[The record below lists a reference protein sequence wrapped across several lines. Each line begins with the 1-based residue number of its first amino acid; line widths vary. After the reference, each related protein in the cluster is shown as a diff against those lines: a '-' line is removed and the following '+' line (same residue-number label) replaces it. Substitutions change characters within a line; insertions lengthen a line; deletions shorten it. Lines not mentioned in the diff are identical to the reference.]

1 MTRIGFSL
9 STVLARIRW
18 YGEDS
23 DRFRRDWNTVLRRTL
38 QTVAAELDT
47 VAKLLAL
54 NADEQ
59 ELASIGS
66 DLGGRIL
73 PMDGAHAPVTETL
86 AEKISG
92 MDSKELDSSLKSDEF
107 QEWVRQ
113 SQHNA
118 DAAKS
123 VLDGMADSGGLR
135 TAGTDGRPNGYGEFL
150 QQYWVESAMREAG
163 IDPHHWDPSKG
174 VDHNREDIY
183 KVYAFYAKLYKNDPR
198 MEWIGMANQVGPTF
212 IAGFEDIAVLHKAVA
227 AGKDIGSQ
235 HHAFQPGGLAE
246 IERLQ
251 RAGLVTA
258 NMDEAWRRIDA
269 VPAYR
274 DPGEY
279 HNLTLPNKKSCTTL
293 PTTSPTSSRTMS
305 SPTTTT
311 ISGIVPPA

>member
-198 MEWIGMANQVGPTF
+198 MEWIGMANQVGPRSSP
-212 IAGFEDIAVLHKAVA
+212 
-227 AGKDIGSQ
+227 GS
-235 HHAFQPGGLAE
+235 
-246 IERLQ
+246 
-251 RAGLVTA
+251 
-258 NMDEAWRRIDA
+258 
-269 VPAYR
+269 
-274 DPGEY
+274 
-279 HNLTLPNKKSCTTL
+279 K
-293 PTTSPTSSRTMS
+293 TSPSSTRQWLPARTPDLNTMRS
-305 SPTTTT
+305 NQAVWRKLNACSGQGWSLRTWTRLGEELTQCPPIGIPANTT
-311 ISGIVPPA
+311 I